1 MKIMNEKNFVF
12 VIPAVLSD
20 GNGSFTPCPELLTE
34 QEVIKYLRL
43 DIDSSPDPKRTL
55 KYYRDKGE
63 LIAIKVGRKNR
74 YRRQDLDD
82 FLALKSECK
91 KGTQAWE

>member
-1 MKIMNEKNFVF
+1 MDDNNNIVF
-12 VIPAVLSD
+12 TVLAALPNGD
-20 GNGSFTPCPELLTE
+20 GRFIPCPELLTE
-34 QEVIKYLRL
+34 DEAIRYLRL
-43 DIDSSPDPKRTL
+43 DVDSSTDAHKTL

-82 FLALKSECK
+82 FLAQKSEIK
-91 KGTQAWE
+91 KGRMN